1 MKIFNIPTGEQ
12 SPSESPMNMEKTF
25 INSVKQ
31 SVGRNQRWPVWVMC
45 VSIGALFS
53 TSVLAAPECPS
64 KQPTPDPIY
73 PATPPWDAESIF
85 KALGQPII
93 NGKDN
98 QGKPV
103 HYPARGSTNLAGI
116 FPTVVDHEFPTPTG
130 DLMLKDGMFWVRAQ
144 NRIFKVPHVITG
156 KYYCKMTAKRKDGAP
171 GKAIANLYTDA
182 AVVNHEIHRF
192 QGDQNVM
199 ESSITDLVYTATCKG
214 AGFSWERKPE
224 EKFEWESEWANGVPS
239 IEMQDNCHW
248 IHNVAF
254 WTPPDD
260 NPNDKF
266 KDPAVM
272 RPTSA
277 ESANQKQS
285 APHANPDNLP
295 WKRKADSNN
304 Q

>member
-1 MKIFNIPTGEQ
+1 
-12 SPSESPMNMEKTF
+12 MNTEKTF
-25 INSVKQ
+25 INRVKQ
-31 SVGRNQRWPVWVMC
+31 NVGRNRRWSTWVMC
-45 VSIGALFS
+45 ASIGALFS
-53 TSVLAAPECPS
+53 TSVLAVTECP
-64 KQPTPDPIY
+64 KEPVKDLGY
-73 PATPPWDAESIF
+73 PATPPWDPEVLF

-103 HYPARGSTNLAGI
+103 HYPARGSTNLVGV
-116 FPTVVDHEFPTPTG
+116 FPPVVDYDFPTPTG
-130 DLMLKDGMFWVRAQ
+130 ELMLKDAMFWVRAQ
-144 NRIFKVPHVITG
+144 NRIFKVPHAVTG
-156 KYYCKMTAKRKDGAP
+156 MYHCKMIAKRKDGAP
-171 GKAIANLYTDA
+171 GRATANLYTDA
-182 AVVNHEIHRF
+182 IVPNRDIYWF
-192 QGDQNVM
+192 KGDQNVM
-199 ESSITDLVYTATCKG
+199 ESSVTDLVYTATCKG
-214 AGFSWERKPE
+214 AGFSWERKPD
-224 EKFEWESEWANGVPS
+224 EKFEWESKWENGVPS

-266 KDPAVM
+266 KDPAVL

-277 ESANQKQS
+277 ENANPKKSVSQD
-285 APHANPDNLP
+285 NPDNLP